1 MASTISTIRR
11 NLALREYDI
20 KETPQEKQVIF
31 SIKFVKKDGEIVFI
45 PAAVAC
51 GLTVNM
57 SKNRLRGVLPVD
69 AQGERTGHPYPVSID
84 AILEWNGKQI
94 IL

>member
-1 MASTISTIRR
+1 MASTIRR

-20 KETPQEKQVIF
+20 KETPSGNQIVF
-31 SIKFVKKDGEIVFI
+31 SIKFITKSGELVFV

-51 GLTVNM
+51 GLTCNM
-57 SKNRLRGVLPVD
+57 SKNRLRGVMPVD
-69 AQGERTGHPYPVSID
+69 DAGNRTGHPYPVSID
-84 AILEWNGKQI
+84 ALVEWNGLKV

>member
-1 MASTISTIRR
+1 MATTIRR

-20 KETPQEKQVIF
+20 KETPEGNQIVF
-31 SIKFVKKDGEIVFI
+31 SVKFVKNDGELVFI

-51 GLTVNM
+51 GLTANM
-57 SKNRLRGVLPVD
+57 TKNRLRGIMPVD
-69 AQGERTGHPYPVSID
+69 EKLNKTGHPYPVSID
-84 AILEWNGKQI
+84 ALVEWNGLKV